1 MSFAMDHPIRDVLRK
16 DSMHSKRRMKKNV
29 AFKKFERVDE
39 VIEEENVKENV
50 TLPRNNTLDLLEDLQ
65 KSADFRQKR
74 ITICRLFQNRS
85 SSASNSKK
93 KKNLGISNGSRPK
106 RRNKSWLRG
115 VWTLS
120 RHQPTTTKQPFLLCA
135 YYRQGVALQHMGRH
149 ADSLA
154 AFSSSLAQ
162 DPKSLQLLAGLV
174 EAAMKSP
181 LRTTLEPTYR
191 QLQTMRLDKSPF
203 VIISV
208 IGQEL
213 LAAGHYSAAVV
224 VLEAALKIGTCSLK
238 LRGSVFSALSSAYW
252 ALNSLDKAVSYMQQD
267 LSVAKSLGDIA
278 GECRAHGNLGSAY
291 FSKGNFKEAL
301 TSHRY
306 QLVLA
311 MKCKDTQAAAS
322 ALTSL
327 GHVYTAIG
335 DFPNALASHKQ
346 CVQLVKQMGDK
357 LQEAREIGNVGAVYL
372 AMGDFDSAVD
382 CHMEHLRIA
391 KQLSNKVE
399 EARAYSNL
407 GSSHHYKRNFDQA
420 IAFHNHVL
428 RIAQELGDRTIEARA
443 YAGLGHAA
451 RCLGDYT
458 QAQKWHEKQLDMA
471 LTTKD
476 KVAEG
481 RACSNLGI
489 VYQLM
494 GNHDAALKLH
504 QAHLSIARLQQDR
517 AGMGRAYGNIG
528 NAYSAMG
535 YYEQAIKYHKQELTI
550 SKEVNDRMSEA
561 STHGNLAVAYQ
572 ALGMHEMALLHYHSH
587 LNIARELKDT
597 AGEACALLNLG
608 NCHSSRGEFAQAVQY
623 YEQYLMLSQELH
635 DTEGEAKACHFLGYA
650 HYCLGNFKEAIRYYD
665 QDLALAK
672 DLQDRKSMGRAYC
685 NLGLAHLALG
695 NSETALECQKY
706 FLALAHMM
714 KYLQGKF
721 RALGNIG
728 DVLMKMRSYE
738 EAVKVYQKQLVLAK
752 QSRDKVLEA
761 SAYGALGLAHRLL
774 KCFDK
779 ALGYHTQEL
788 TIRQEMGDI
797 KGECK
802 AHGHLGAVHMS
813 LANYTNAMKCYE
825 EQLERAKELKDA
837 AMEAQAFGN
846 LGIARLNMGHYED
859 AIGYLEQQLATLEQL
874 SSATAIIDKGRA
886 LGNLGDCYDA
896 LGDYDEA
903 IKCHEQS
910 LTIGLKTKSSRD
922 QERAYR
928 GLGNSHRCVGN
939 LQQSLVCYE
948 KRLVVSHELNTAT
961 AKASAYGEL
970 GNIHSLLGNYE
981 QAISCMDHQ
990 LKIARELLDKQA
1002 EAEAAC
1008 GLGSVYQQMGEYS
1021 SALQYHQLD
1030 LSIAEEIMNP
1040 AVQGRA
1046 HGNISLAF
1054 ESLGNFEE
1062 AVRHGEQH
1070 LSIAAQMNDKVGKTL
1085 AYSSLGRV
1093 HHALGNT
1100 TQAVAYLQQGL
1111 QIAEQLGRR
1120 EDEAKVRHRLGMA
1133 LWSHGDLE
1141 AAQTQLERAASLL
1154 ETIRR
1159 EARGS
1164 QEYRLSLFDLQ
1175 TASYQALQ
1183 RVLVGLARH
1192 YDALLVAERG
1202 RTRAFVDL
1210 LLERQG
1216 TTSSSRANRIEDST
1230 PSSVD
1235 QIVDVVNKQKAT
1247 VLYYSIAAGYLYS
1260 WLIVPNKGIVK
1271 FHEVNVSELDAE
1283 RESDCG
1289 GAGGGEAA
1297 AASGSLLEHY
1307 IQSVRDA
1314 LGVEYGTGAGG
1325 RAGVGGG
1332 GASET
1337 ESEAGEMWN
1346 AHLEELGDKLNHEA
1360 DRTGFLRMVNR
1371 NHLFNSSNYSLS
1383 SLFSLGSVSG
1393 SIASGT
1399 ASRPGSTRSR
1409 RVMWQGPSCLRSLY
1423 ELLIAPMEEYL
1434 PNPSVSRELLLVLEG
1449 DLYLVPF
1456 PVLKGAQ
1463 SNDYL
1468 CEKYSLLVVPSI
1480 STLKVSQRA
1489 KNNKPNGEQTNALV
1503 IGNPKLPSAVTEQW
1517 GWGDIPYAEQES
1529 SIVAEMLQTKALNGV
1544 NASKDSILRLISQ
1557 MECIH
1562 LATHVSWKLSAIILS
1577 PGEFVESRAS
1587 KRLSHSSQPEAIHE
1601 HIDDEGSEI
1610 ASTID
1615 LPALSEFLLTA
1626 ADILNL
1632 KLRAKLVVVSS
1643 CHTRDHHGRANSDG
1657 VVGLTRALLAAGAQC
1672 VLVSLWPVPDTAV
1685 KILFRTFYSSLL
1697 QGARVS
1703 RALSEAQQ
1711 TVQTTKHFAH
1721 PANWAGFLLVGADV
1735 KLSNKVALMGQ
1746 ALSEL
1751 LRTPDKCRDA
1761 LRVTLHLVEK
1771 SLQRIHRGHR
1781 NAMYTT
1787 QRSIENKVGAV
1798 SGWKDLLMSVGF
1810 RFEPAANGIPS
1821 SVFFPQSDPGERLT
1835 QCSASLQAL
1844 LGLSSTSLLA
1854 VSKLMVSPDCAEEV
1868 VSVMRS
1874 IMEQFTAKELEAEPI
1889 EVSVPVK
1896 LWRVNGCHELLASLG
1911 LDLVDVGR
1919 EEVTLRTSKLSN
1931 KRNIQFAHQVMLA
1944 LFDTQDTPK
1953 SLSMEVNNSFE
1964 SITSSEDE
1972 DEDASSTAPPPPT
1985 APMYPPRSAPLLLG
1999 RGAFS
2004 SYVRNRGEPDGA
2016 RASTTEQKGRE
2027 SDAAFTPSPVD
2038 PATRYARTFK
2048 SSQGGPPSDQSS
2060 PQPSP
2065 RISLTLAHQN
2075 KIRSLYTST
2084 SPASDGG
2091 AKRPDS
2097 SSSTSSMTDW
2107 ESGQSTVRRQPMPKP
2122 VPAAKPPTIS
2132 TSHRVSDVSA
2142 GFSRPSRIAINKSN
2156 SQASS
2161 GFESQSSDSDFG
2173 PKRAGTVRS
2182 VYTTVGNAAT
2192 LKLSKGSNMNTL
2204 DRLSVRTELGKKP
2217 SQSCRRRDI
2226 SGDRELSLNEK
2237 DCPPSTS
2244 TSNPVPPTIPTEP
2257 RQPPPR
2263 KTPEIQLDSNIGK
2276 LLRPRTNRAAT
2287 IHENDPMYNYRSN
2300 EDMSIKIGH
2309 MGHKSIQD
2317 HIIATQMS
2325 RLNREMPI
2333 SDVYHERNLGLGL
2346 APPLSKLLMSVTQ
2359 PIAPSDN
2366 GDTESKS
2373 ASEDSFGNFD
2383 KLSLA
2388 EDNQLA
2394 LPPKPDFKPKPPPI
2408 PPKRFGPKPWVSAHP
2423 HVNNMAISLEGNPN
2437 HAHTL
2442 SDLSRRDDGDGR
2454 SMTDSHYSGYSPS
2467 RNGIVK
2473 VPEPPGQGRLFF
2485 ELTNGKAERE
2495 GVIGV
2500 RADDKMG
2507 PTVAGLHTY
2516 AAFNPAYE
2524 HDETITVGSIG
2535 TRVGNTQIAEYMEQ
2549 VLGEDSDT
2557 DHTDSNDAKTKTC
2570 KRAPKHN
2577 SHWQKPIQHKQ
2588 NNQPSSSC

>member
-1 MSFAMDHPIRDVLRK
+1 MELLDLRK
-16 DSMHSKRRMKKNV
+16 KKVSGVVKGHSAKLEVDGEGEGGGSKALFLEKVRQSNAACQSGDFETAV
-29 AFKKFERVDE
+29 ALYTEA
-39 VIEEENVKENV
+39 IA
-50 TLPRNNTLDLLEDLQ
+50 LDPHNHILY
-65 KSADFRQKR
+65 S
-74 ITICRLFQNRS
+74 NRS
-85 SSASNSKK
+85 AAHIKLAKFAHALQDATKARELN
-93 KKNLGISNGSRPK
+93 PK
-106 RRNKSWLRG
+106 WPK
-115 VWTLS
+115 
-120 RHQPTTTKQPFLLCA
+120 A
-135 YYRQGVALQHMGRH
+135 YYRQGVALQCLGRH
-149 ADSLA
+149 ADALA
-154 AFSSSLAQ
+154 AFSSGLAQ

-181 LRTTLEPTYR
+181 LRATLEPTYR

-213 LAAGHYSAAVV
+213 LAAGHYAAAVV
-224 VLEAALKIGTCSLK
+224 VLESALKIGTCSLK

-267 LSVAKSLGDIA
+267 LAVAKSLGDIA

-291 FSKGNFKEAL
+291 FSKGNYKEAL

-335 DFPNALASHKQ
+335 DYPNALASHKQ

-391 KQLSNKVE
+391 KHLNNKVE

-428 RIAQELGDRTIEARA
+428 RIAQDLGDRTIEARA

-451 RCLGDYT
+451 RCMSDYG
-458 QAQKWHEKQLDMA
+458 QAQRWHEKQLDMA
-471 LTTKD
+471 LSTKD

-494 GNHDAALKLH
+494 GHHDAALKLH
-504 QAHLSIARLQQDR
+504 QAHLNIARLLQDR

-608 NCHSSRGEFAQAVQY
+608 NCHSSRGEFAQAVPY

-635 DTEGEAKACHFLGYA
+635 DTEGEARACHFLGYA

-714 KYLQGKF
+714 KHLQGKF

-728 DVLMKMRSYE
+728 DVLMKMKNYD

-837 AMEAQAFGN
+837 ALEAQAFGN
-846 LGIARLNMGHYED
+846 LGIARLNMGHFED

-874 SSATAIIDKGRA
+874 STTTAVIDKGRA
-886 LGNLGDCYDA
+886 FGNLGDCYDA
-896 LGDYDEA
+896 LGDSEEA
-903 IKCHEQS
+903 IKCHEQY
-910 LTIGLKTKSSRD
+910 LAIALKTKSPRD

-928 GLGNSHRCVGN
+928 GLGSSHRCIGN
-939 LQQSLVCYE
+939 LQQALVCYE
-948 KRLVVSHELNTAT
+948 KRLVVSHELNIPA
-961 AKASAYGEL
+961 AKGSAYGEL
-970 GNIHSLLGNYE
+970 GHIHSLLGNFE
-981 QAISCMDHQ
+981 QAISCMEHQ
-990 LKIARELLDKQA
+990 HQIARELGDKLC

-1008 GLGSVYQQMGEYS
+1008 GLGTVYQQMCEYAT
-1021 SALQYHQLD
+1021 ALRYHELD
-1030 LSIAEEIMNP
+1030 LRIAEELTNP
-1040 AVQGRA
+1040 AEQGRA
-1046 HGNISLAF
+1046 HGNISLAY
-1054 ESLGNFEE
+1054 ESLGNFEQ
-1062 AVRHGEQH
+1062 AVTHGEQH
-1070 LSIAAQMNDKVGKTL
+1070 LSIAAQMNDKVAKTL
-1085 AYSSLGRV
+1085 AYASLGRV

-1120 EDEAKVRHRLGMA
+1120 EDEAKIRHRLGMA
-1133 LWSHGDLE
+1133 LWGHGDLE
-1141 AAQTQLERAASLL
+1141 AAHTHLDRAAHLL
-1154 ETIRR
+1154 DTIRR
-1159 EARGS
+1159 DARGS
-1164 QEYRLSLFDLQ
+1164 QDYRLSLFDLQ

-1183 RVLVGLARH
+1183 RVLVGLGRNEE
-1192 YDALLVAERG
+1192 ALLVAERG

-1210 LLERQG
+1210 LFERQG
-1216 TTSSSRANRIEDST
+1216 ASTASRASRIEDST
-1230 PSSVD
+1230 PSTVD
-1235 QIVDVVNKQKAT
+1235 QIVDIVNRQKAS
-1247 VLYYSIAAGYLYS
+1247 VLYYSIAAGCLYS
-1260 WLIVPNKGIVK
+1260 WLIVPNKGVVK
-1271 FHEVNVSELDAE
+1271 FHEVSVSEVEAE
-1283 RESDCG
+1283 REGDCG
-1289 GAGGGEAA
+1289 EDTTGTT
-1297 AASGSLLEHY
+1297 SGSLLEHY

-1314 LGVEYGTGAGG
+1314 LGVECGANVTRGG
-1325 RAGVGGG
+1325 I
-1332 GASET
+1332 ASET
-1337 ESEAGEMWN
+1337 ESEAGDMWN

-1393 SIASGT
+1393 SIASGP

-1409 RVMWQGPSCLRSLY
+1409 KVTWQGPSCLRSLY
-1423 ELLIAPMEEYL
+1423 ELLIAPMEDHL
-1434 PNPSVSRELLLVLEG
+1434 PEAGVSRELMLVLEG

-1456 PVLKGAQ
+1456 PVLKGTNC
-1463 SNDYL
+1463 NDYL
-1468 CEKYSLLVVPSI
+1468 CERYSLLVVPSI
-1480 STLKVSQRA
+1480 SALKVSQRS
-1489 KNNKPNGEQTNALV
+1489 KNAKPNGEQTTALV
-1503 IGNPKLPSAVTEQW
+1503 IGNPKLPSTVTEQW
-1517 GWGDIPYAEQES
+1517 GWGDIPYAEQEA
-1529 SIVAEMLQTKALNGV
+1529 SIVAEMLQTKALTGSCANKE
-1544 NASKDSILRLISQ
+1544 AILRLISQ
-1557 MECIH
+1557 VECIH
-1562 LATHVSWKLSAIILS
+1562 LASHVSWKLSAVILS

-1601 HIDDEGSEI
+1601 HLDDEGSEI

-1657 VVGLTRALLAAGAQC
+1657 VVGLTRALLAAGAQHC
-1672 VLVSLWPVPDTAV
+1672 RQDT
-1685 KILFRTFYSSLL
+1685 LQNFYSSLL

-1746 ALSEL
+1746 ALCEL

-1787 QRSIENKVGAV
+1787 QKVNREQGGQRV
-1798 SGWKDLLMSVGF
+1798 W
-1810 RFEPAANGIPS
+1810 FEPAANGIPS

-1844 LGLSSTSLLA
+1844 LGLSQTSLQA
-1854 VSKLMVSPDCAEEV
+1854 VSKLLDSPEYAEDV
-1868 VSVMRS
+1868 ISVMRCV
-1874 IMEQFTAKELEAEPI
+1874 ITQFTVKDLESESI
-1889 EVSVPVK
+1889 EVPVHVK

-1911 LDLVDVGR
+1911 FDLMEVGR
-1919 EEVTLRTSKLSN
+1919 DEVTLRTGKQAN
-1931 KRNIQFAHQVMLA
+1931 KRNIQFAHQALLA
-1944 LFDTQDTPK
+1944 LFDTQDAPK
-1953 SLSMEVNNSFE
+1953 SLSVDSSSSLE
-1964 SITSSEDE
+1964 SLVSSDDE
-1972 DEDASSTAPPPPT
+1972 DESVAAPPPP
-1985 APMYPPRSAPLLLG
+1985 PPPSQPLPPHRPAPLLLG

-2016 RASTTEQKGRE
+2016 RASTSEQKGRE

-2038 PATRYARTFK
+2038 PVAKY
-2048 SSQGGPPSDQSS
+2048 SQAFRNPHGPPSDTGS

-2065 RISLTLAHQN
+2065 RLSLTLAHQN
-2075 KIRSLYTST
+2075 KIRSMYTSA

-2091 AKRPDS
+2091 GKRPDS

-2107 ESGQSTVRRQPMPKP
+2107 ESGQATVRRQPLAKP
-2122 VPAAKPPTIS
+2122 VIAPKAPVPTHS
-2132 TSHRVSDVSA
+2132 RVSDVSA
-2142 GFSRPSRIAINKSN
+2142 GFMRPQYVTINKSN

-2173 PKRAGTVRS
+2173 PRRTGTVRS
-2182 VYTTVGNAAT
+2182 VYTTVGSAAT
-2192 LKLSKGSNMNTL
+2192 LRLSKGATMDTL
-2204 DRLSVRTELGKKP
+2204 DRLSVRTEVGRPSLGGA
-2217 SQSCRRRDI
+2217 RGRRDR
-2226 SGDRELSLNEK
+2226 SNERELSVEAAEGQ
-2237 DCPPSTS
+2237 PSTS
-2244 TSNPVPPTIPTEP
+2244 AAPVPAPTAEP
-2257 RQPPPR
+2257 SEARPLVPVR
-2263 KTPEIQLDSNIGK
+2263 KMPEVQLDSSIGK
-2276 LLRPRTNRAAT
+2276 LLRPRTNHAAT
-2287 IHENDPMYNYRSN
+2287 IHENDSLYNYRSGD
-2300 EDMSIKIGH
+2300 EMSMKMSH

-2346 APPLSKLLMSVTQ
+2346 APPLSKLLMSAAQ
-2359 PIAPSDN
+2359 PIVA
-2366 GDTESKS
+2366 GDHADAESKS
-2373 ASEDSFGNFD
+2373 ASEDSFGLD
-2383 KLSLA
+2383 
-2388 EDNQLA
+2388 
-2394 LPPKPDFKPKPPPI
+2394 
-2408 PPKRFGPKPWVSAHP
+2408 PKPWVSAHP
-2423 HVNNMAISLEGNPN
+2423 QVPNMGVSLESSAGLPQSNVV
-2437 HAHTL
+2437 
-2442 SDLSRRDDGDGR
+2442 SELSRRDEGDGR

-2467 RNGIVK
+2467 RNNGASK
-2473 VPEPPGQGRLFF
+2473 PGDLSGPVPSSSQARSYYDLKASAGVG
-2485 ELTNGKAERE
+2485 GAERE
-2495 GVIGV
+2495 QDTLGTLPSAGMAGMSS
-2500 RADDKMG
+2500 RGDE
-2507 PTVAGLHTY
+2507 PLHHTVAELNTY

-2524 HDETITVGSIG
+2524 HDEPMSVGSVGARIG
-2535 TRVGNTQIAEYMEQ
+2535 SSEIAEYMEQ
-2549 VLGEDSDT
+2549 LLGTTEPSENDQSDEA
-2557 DHTDSNDAKTKTC
+2557 SEVKTKTC
-2570 KRAPKHN
+2570 KRPGKHP
-2577 SHWQKPIQHKQ
+2577 SAWSKAKTHKQ
-2588 NNQPSSSC
+2588 FSHHTQQSSSC